1 MALLILCVV
10 AMSVLGGWLAMAAN
24 FQLWPRHMRM
34 LEGVL
39 LAAACA
45 YVVLMALPFTP
56 GIEIGLSLM
65 AMLGRDGALLVYV
78 ATVAALSLSFAMGRV
93 IPLCSLG
100 RVLGWFSMHRAR
112 DLVCQLEPLEPDQ
125 RIDYLLHC
133 VPSNTLPFLVKHRYL
148 VIAAA
153 LNVPGNALIGGGGG
167 IGLLTGMSGLV
178 SFPRYLL
185 VVAAAV
191 APVPIVFL
199 LTGSA

>member
-1 MALLILCVV
+1 MAGLILCVA
-10 AMSVLGGWLAMAAN
+10 AMSVLGGWVAKTAN

-45 YVVLMALPFTP
+45 YIVLMALPFTP
-56 GIEIGLSLM
+56 GIEVGLSLM
-65 AMLGRDGALLVYV
+65 AALGRDGAVLVYA
-78 ATVAALSLSFAMGRV
+78 ATIAALSLSFAMGRV
-93 IPLCSLG
+93 VPLCSLG
-100 RVLGWFSMHRAR
+100 RVLRWFSMHRAR
-112 DLVCQLEPLEPDQ
+112 DLVCQLEPMEPEQ
-125 RIDYLLHC
+125 RIEYLLHC
-133 VPSNTLPFLVKHRYL
+133 VPSKVVPFLVKHRYL

-167 IGLLTGMSGLV
+167 IGLLAGMSSLV

-191 APVPIVFL
+191 APVPVIFL
-199 LTGSA
+199 LTGGA